1 MDNRQLAEEL
11 RHDLVNALLAVNGLA
26 ETVYTAERR
35 LQETGDC
42 NDGSQVNFVAEH
54 ERTLPRAIAIDFD
67 GCLCANAYPEI
78 GAPHWNIIAAA
89 VEEQKRGTGI
99 ILWTC
104 REGELLEAAL
114 DACSRWGLHFD
125 AVNDSLP
132 AWKEFYGN
140 NTRKVGAD
148 EYWDDKAYRVEN
160 GKISKGQHEAKTW
173 AQAPTPDE
181 KGWCV

>member
-1 MDNRQLAEEL
+1 MDN
-11 RHDLVNALLAVNGLA
+11 
-26 ETVYTAERR
+26 
-35 LQETGDC
+35 QEIA
-42 NDGSQVNFVAEH
+42 FVAER
-54 ERTLPRAIAIDFD
+54 ERTLPRAVAVDFD

-89 VEEQKRGTGI
+89 AEEQKKGAGI

-114 DACSRWGLHFD
+114 DACSRWGLRFD

-160 GKISKGQHEAKTW
+160 GELLKCQHEAKIW
-173 AQAPTPDE
+173 AQAPMPKE